1 MEYTGAR
8 IILECLKEQGVDT
21 IFGYPGGAVL
31 NIYDELYSFEGITH
45 IRTAHEQGAA
55 HAADGYARAT
65 GKVGVCIATSGPGAT
80 NLVTGIANA
89 YMDSVPMVAITG
101 QVPTSLIGKDSFQEV
116 DILDIT
122 MPITKHNFIVKN
134 VEDLAPV
141 IRKAFFIAKNGRPG
155 PVLIDI
161 PKDIT
166 AAICEYEPVE
176 LAEAYNDNSIDEYEV
191 ENAVKIIKNSKKPI
205 IVVGGGCNI
214 SNAQDQ
220 LLQFQQKLKCP
231 VCSTM
236 MGLGSFDGTH
246 PMFTGMVGMHGTL
259 ASNKC
264 IFESDLIIAIGA
276 RFSDRVISNAKTF
289 AKDTKVIHID
299 IDEAEVSKNITANSW
314 IIGNVCNV
322 LKELSNRLGEREENE
337 WTEFALNLISKDK
350 KRTLKVNPKGS
361 VNPIY
366 LIRKLYELTKGEAII
381 TTEVGQNQIWA
392 TQGYIYKKPRT
403 FITSGGLGTMGYG
416 FGAAIGA
423 SMGKN
428 TPVFDIAGDG
438 SFKMNCNELATVV
451 EYNIPVKIIVLNNGV
466 LGMVRQWQNLFYKKR
481 FSETTSE
488 KRVNFAKIG
497 EAYGAL
503 GISINTNDEVESALK
518 KVIEYDGPVVLD
530 CFVDKDAMAVPIVPP
545 GANIEEMLIVD

>member
-1 MEYTGAR
+1 MKYTGAR

-45 IRTAHEQGAA
+45 IRTAHEQAAA

-116 DILDIT
+116 DIVDIT
-122 MPITKHNFIVKN
+122 MPITKHNFIVKRI
-134 VEDLAPV
+134 EDLAPV
-141 IRKAFFIAKNGRPG
+141 IRKAFYIAKKGRPG
-155 PVLIDI
+155 PVLVDI

-166 AAICEYEPVE
+166 AAVYEF
-176 LAEAYNDNSIDEYEV
+176 YNEEVKAIPITPIKQEEIDRALGVINE
-191 ENAVKIIKNSKKPI
+191 SKKPV

-214 SNAQDQ
+214 SNTQEELLKFQD
-220 LLQFQQKLKCP
+220 KLKCP
-231 VCSTM
+231 ICSTM

-264 IFESDLIIAIGA
+264 ICESDLIIAVGA
-276 RFSDRVISNAKTF
+276 RFSDRVISNANTF
-289 AKDTKVIHID
+289 AKNTKVIHID
-299 IDEAEVSKNITANSW
+299 IDEAEVCKNIKANSW
-314 IIGNVCNV
+314 IIGNVCDV
-322 LKELSNRLGEREENE
+322 LKELSSKLEKREENP
-337 WTEFALNLISKDK
+337 WTEFALNLIKEERARS
-350 KRTLKVNPKGS
+350 LKVNPKDS

-366 LIRKLYELTKGEAII
+366 LIRKLYEFTRGEAII

-392 TQGYIYKKPRT
+392 TQGYTFKKPKT
-403 FITSGGLGTMGYG
+403 FISSGGLGTMGYG

-423 SMGKN
+423 SIAKN
-428 TPVFDIAGDG
+428 TQVFNIAGDG

-481 FSETTSE
+481 FSETTS
-488 KRVNFAKIG
+488 KREIDFAKIG
-497 EAYGAL
+497 EAYGVL
-503 GISINTNDEVESALK
+503 GISINRNEEIENALK
-518 KVIEYDGPVVLD
+518 KAVEHNGPVVVD

-545 GANIEEMLIVD
+545 GANIEEMLILD